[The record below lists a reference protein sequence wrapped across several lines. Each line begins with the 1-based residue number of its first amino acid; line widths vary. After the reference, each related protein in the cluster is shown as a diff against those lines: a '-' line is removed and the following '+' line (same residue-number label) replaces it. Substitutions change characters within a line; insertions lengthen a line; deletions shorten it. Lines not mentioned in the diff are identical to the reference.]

1 MVADA
6 ILLLNEFPQLD
17 KGIFV
22 VMIVDYYYKLREQP
36 HGRTHK
42 TAVIASINRLLK
54 TIHYLIVND
63 KLYDYQK
70 APH

>member
-1 MVADA
+1 HY
-6 ILLLNEFPQLD
+6 QSH
-17 KGIFV
+17 
-22 VMIVDYYYKLREQP
+22 IVDYYYKLREQP
-36 HGRTHK
+36 HGKTHK

-54 TIHYLIVND
+54 TIHYLIVNN

>member
-1 MVADA
+1 
-6 ILLLNEFPQLD
+6 
-17 KGIFV
+17 
-22 VMIVDYYYKLREQP
+22 YYYKLREQP
-36 HGRTHK
+36 HGKTHK

-54 TIHYLIVND
+54 TIHYLIVNN

>member
-1 MVADA
+1 YLIIMN
-6 ILLLNEFPQLD
+6 IIRGRNHYQSH
-17 KGIFV
+17 
-22 VMIVDYYYKLREQP
+22 IVDYYYKLREQP
-36 HGRTHK
+36 HGKTHK

-54 TIHYLIVND
+54 TIHYLIVNN